1 MKYYNSGA
9 VKMEQ
14 NRLEC
19 CPNVEISD
27 DDVFGAMKAIP
38 GYIDITPADFREIYR
53 VAHVLALDRVHNR
66 IKAGDLMRSS
76 VYSIQSGSDLITGA
90 ELLADKGISGAPV
103 VDAANRVIGVISE
116 KDFLGIMGF
125 GRTAGFMAV
134 IALCLQ
140 NKGCIATSV
149 HHLKVDEIMSIPATT
164 IHQETSVAE
173 IGLLLTEKNINRLPV
188 VDHGNRLVGIITR
201 SDLVRAYCLID

>member
-1 MKYYNSGA
+1 MKYYNSGV

-27 DDVFGAMKAIP
+27 DDVFGAMKAIQ

-53 VAHVLALDRVHNR
+53 VAHVLALDRVRNR
-66 IKAGDLMRSS
+66 VKAGDLMRSL
-76 VYSIQSGSDLITGA
+76 VYSIQSGSDLITSA

-125 GRTAGFMAV
+125 GRTAGFMSV
-134 IALCLQ
+134 ITLCLQ

-164 IHQETSVAE
+164 IHQAASVAE
-173 IGLLLTEKNINRLPV
+173 IGLLLTKKNINRLPV

-201 SDLVRAYCLID
+201 SDLVRSYCLID